1 MVPTQ
6 KYGSILPLCSQ
17 LSAKTQLN
25 ASLEQPKQQ
34 KNSKSMARCVAYT
47 RKNSSNCLKYL
58 IINSLI
64 FWMQ

>member
-6 KYGSILPLCSQ
+6 KYDSILPLCSQ

-34 KNSKSMARCVAYT
+34 KFSKSMASSTHNNVALGLC
-47 RKNSSNCLKYL
+47 KSD
-58 IINSLI
+58 
-64 FWMQ
+64 